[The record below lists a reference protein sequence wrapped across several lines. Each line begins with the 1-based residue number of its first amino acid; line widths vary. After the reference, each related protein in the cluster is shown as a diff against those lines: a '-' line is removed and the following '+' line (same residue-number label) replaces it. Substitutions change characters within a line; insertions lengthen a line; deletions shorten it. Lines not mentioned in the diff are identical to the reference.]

1 MKIIVAGALGRFPIG
16 GNAWVVMQY
25 LLGLQTLGHEV
36 YFLEECGEG
45 SWVFDWESE
54 DVTTDLDYPT
64 GYLHDCLTP
73 IGFGDRWIYR
83 AGDQTRGMR
92 PEAFHSLC
100 EEAELLLILACPL
113 DLWRQEYDRPR
124 RRAFIDLDPGFTQIR
139 FANGEPL
146 LVQTLD
152 RCEQLFTIG
161 QRVGSPGCEIPTQG
175 RQWSIML
182 PPISLPNWA
191 FASGEASHFS
201 TIMQWRSYDDVEFR
215 GVTYGNKSREF
226 LEIQNLP
233 RLCAQPLRIAL
244 SGGDPEALR
253 RIGWEVET
261 GWKASFTPDSYQR
274 FIQTS
279 RAEVSAA
286 KHGYVAT
293 RSGWIS
299 DRSVCYLASGRPVLV
314 QDTGIGDRI
323 TTGRGLLT
331 YTDVGSALGGIEA
344 INGEYELHR
353 NSARR
358 LAEEIFAA
366 DRVLPPLVEMATE

>member
-16 GNAWVVMQY
+16 GNAWVVLQY

-54 DVTTDLDYPT
+54 EVTTGLDYPA
-64 GYLHDCLTP
+64 GYLRDCLAP
-73 IGFGDRWIYR
+73 IGFGERWIYR
-83 AGDQTRGMR
+83 AGDQARGMR
-92 PEAFHSLC
+92 LEAFHSLC
-100 EEAELLLILACPL
+100 EEAELLIILACPL
-113 DLWRQEYDRPR
+113 DLWRPEYDRPR

-139 FANGEPL
+139 AENGEPI

-161 QRVGSPGCEIPTQG
+161 QRVGVPDCEIPTQG
-175 RQWSIML
+175 RQWSIMM

-201 TIMQWRSYDDVEFR
+201 TIMQWKSYDDVEFR
-215 GVTYGNKSREF
+215 GVTYGHKSREF
-226 LEIQNLP
+226 LEIQDLP
-233 RLCAQPLRIAL
+233 RLCSQPLRIAL

-261 GWKASFTPDSYQR
+261 GWKASFTPDAYQR
-274 FIQTS
+274 FIQSS
-279 RAEVSAA
+279 RAEISAA

-314 QDTGIGDRI
+314 QDTGIGNRI

-331 YTDVGSALGGIEA
+331 FTDLESALAGIEA

-353 NSARR
+353 DSARR
-358 LAEEIFAA
+358 LAEEVFSA
-366 DRVLPPLVEMATE
+366 DRVLPQLVEMATG